1 MVNNNV
7 VYQQNVYIDF
17 GTQNKSFIDI
27 HLFLKDIGIVNN
39 AFFLVLMDPDL
50 AGVNPV
56 SYTHLTLPT
65 NSLV

>member
-1 MVNNNV
+1 MINNNV

-17 GTQNKSFIDI
+17 GTQNKSFIDM

-50 AGVNPV
+50 AGVNPRDPRLNSHNMM
-56 SYTHLTLPT
+56 SYL
-65 NSLV
+65 